1 MTKKWFVFLATFTII
16 LVLILPSSCGN
27 NTKTP
32 AKTTL
37 PTTSAKPTTTTPA
50 TTTTPSTP
58 QVFTTNLYGE
68 PETIDPNKASWA
80 PQLTVLRQCF
90 VGLLGFNADLSIKAV
105 TATEIPTVA
114 NGGISADGLTY
125 TFKLRPEVTW
135 SDGVKVVAKDYVYG
149 IKRML
154 SPEVASEYASF
165 YFDIVGAEEYNASAD
180 KDAATQAQLK
190 DAVGVKA
197 VNDTTLQ
204 IKLART
210 RPTFL
215 SLMALWPVY
224 PTREDIITQY
234 GDTWTEPPH
243 YIGNGPFILTEWVHQ
258 DHLTFKPN
266 PNYWG
271 TKPKLTQMVFKETE
285 DQNAA
290 FAAYRNNELDMVT
303 PPGGTEK
310 ATMADPVL
318 SKEILRYNE
327 LTTFGFL
334 FNVSKAP
341 FDNVKLRQAITTA
354 IDRDAFINQVR
365 GGVGTAAYSWIPPG
379 MPGYDAALGAQ
390 YKFNAAN
397 AKKLLAEAGYA
408 DVSKLPEIKYTY
420 SNSGLNPTVAQ
431 FLQGQMKDNLGINI
445 ILDPMETKAFQAYVN
460 SEQHQWAW
468 TGWGADYPDPDNW
481 LPEYFGTDAGN
492 NHSTY
497 SNAQFDS
504 LAAQAKKE
512 LDNTKR
518 LQLWADAQKII
529 VNDVPISFMFYRE
542 RFWLVKPYVKG
553 LTETGMDGQ
562 IPGDFFYDQV
572 YIVK

>member
-1 MTKKWFVFLATFTII
+1 MTKKWFVYLVAFMII
-16 LVLILPSSCGN
+16 LVLILPSACGN
-27 NTKTP
+27 K
-32 AKTTL
+32 
-37 PTTSAKPTTTTPA
+37 TTTPA
-50 TTTTPSTP
+50 ITTSPTTSSSPIPTTPSAP

-80 PQLTVLRQCF
+80 PQLTPIRQCF
-90 VGLLGFNADLSIKAV
+90 VGLLGFNQDLSLKAV
-105 TATEIPTVA
+105 TATQIPTIA
-114 NGGISADGLTY
+114 DGGISADGLTY

-135 SDGVKVVAKDYVYG
+135 SDGKKVVGKDYEYG

-165 YFDIVGAEEYNASAD
+165 YFDIVGAEVYNGSGD
-180 KDAATQAQLK
+180 KDAATQAQLR

-197 VNDTTLQ
+197 LNDTTLE
-204 IKLART
+204 IKLAQT

-215 SLMALWPVY
+215 QLMALWPVY
-224 PTREDIITQY
+224 PTREDIITQF
-234 GDTWTEPPH
+234 GAAWTEPPN

-258 DHLTFKPN
+258 DHMTFKPN

-271 TKPKLTQMVFKETE
+271 TNKPKLTKMIFKMIE

-303 PPGGTEK
+303 PPVGTEK
-310 ATMADPVL
+310 ATMDDPVL
-318 SKEILRYNE
+318 SKDTLRYNE

-334 FNVSKAP
+334 FNVSKPP
-341 FDNVKLRQAITTA
+341 FDNVKVRQAIATA
-354 IDRDAFINQVR
+354 VDRNAFINNVR
-365 GGVGTAAYSWIPPG
+365 GGVGKAALSWIPPG
-379 MPGYDAALGAQ
+379 MPGYDANLGKE
-390 YKFNAAN
+390 YEFNPTK
-397 AKKLLAEAGYA
+397 AKQLLAEAGYA
-408 DVSKLPEIKYTY
+408 DASKLPPIKYTY
-420 SNSGLNPTVAQ
+420 NNAGVNPTVAQ

-445 ILDPMETKAFQAYVN
+445 TLDPMESKAFQAYVN

-481 LPEYFGTDAGN
+481 LPEYFGTNAGN

-497 SNAQFDS
+497 SNPQFDS

-529 VNDVPISFMFYRE
+529 VTDVPIAFMFYRE

-553 LTETGMDGQ
+553 LALTGMDGQ
-562 IPGDFFYDQV
+562 IPGDFFYDMV
-572 YIVK
+572 SISK